1 MERQHH
7 RHAAFFGGAHN
18 GRAEEQQRIVDVD
31 GVDVLLFYDIPHV
44 AGGPAVPDGA
54 KGQQRLSRAVG
65 GLLIAALIDDDGV
78 AVLLQQGALRGKDAS
93 SPPGSR

>member
-44 AGGPAVPDGA
+44 AAA
-54 KGQQRLSRAVG
+54 RRFQTARKGSSAL
-65 GLLIAALIDDDGV
+65 AAPW
-78 AVLLQQGALRGKDAS
+78 AAS
-93 SPPGSR
+93 SLLRS